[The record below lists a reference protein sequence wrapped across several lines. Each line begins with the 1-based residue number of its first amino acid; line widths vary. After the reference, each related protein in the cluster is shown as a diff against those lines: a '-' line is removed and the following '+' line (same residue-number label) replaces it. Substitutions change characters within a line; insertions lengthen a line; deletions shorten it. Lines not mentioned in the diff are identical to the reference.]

1 MENRKRALR
10 RKTAG
15 LGAAAA
21 ASAALAAGGAQTAA
35 AAPDAPPHAAQ
46 LPADL
51 AQLVEQLPTDDWAKA
66 QQILQQVLDRGPEA
80 IAQVAVATGEQFGD
94 PKGVKPKYALHG
106 LVHYACRPGAARE
119 RQLVAQTLARLLA
132 TDHSDEW
139 KAFICRQLQFC
150 GSEHEVPALAALLD
164 SDRLCEPATQA
175 LCAIGGQRAAAALR
189 DALPG
194 ATGKRRTTLINAL
207 GRFGQRDAAPEVRK
221 DVAAAD
227 ADQRIVAWYAL
238 GQMADAAST
247 DVLLKAAAGP
257 ASFERTQ
264 ATDALLRLARA
275 LAAEGKTAEA
285 EKICR
290 QLMEMRS
297 AADEVHERCAALEC
311 LATVLG
317 VRAVG
322 DLLAALEAK
331 DVRLRYP
338 VARIAVGV
346 ARAIIGEH
354 PREATALLQK
364 AMGAT
369 NEERVHVDAKLL
381 LMQRG

>member
-15 LGAAAA
+15 LGAAA
-21 ASAALAAGGAQTAA
+21 SAALAAGAAQMAG
-35 AAPDAPPHAAQ
+35 AAPDAAPNAAQ

-51 AQLVEQLPTDDWAKA
+51 AQLVEQLPTADWAKA
-66 QQILQQVLDRGPEA
+66 QQILQQLLDRGPEA
-80 IAQVAVATGEQFGD
+80 IAQVAAATGEQFGD
-94 PKGVKPKYALHG
+94 PQGVKPKYALHG

-132 TDHSDEW
+132 SDHSAEW

-150 GSEHEVPALAALLD
+150 GSENEVPALAALLENEQ
-164 SDRLCEPATQA
+164 LCEPATQA

-194 ATGKRRTTLINAL
+194 ATGKRRTTLVNAL

-221 DVAAAD
+221 DLAAAD
-227 ADQRIVAWYAL
+227 ADQRMMAWYAL

-247 DVLLKAAAGP
+247 DALMKAAAGP
-257 ASFERTQ
+257 ASFERNQ

-275 LAAEGKTAEA
+275 LTAEGKTAEA

-290 QLMEMRS
+290 RLIEMRS

-311 LATVLG
+311 LGTVLG
-317 VRAVG
+317 VRAVD
-322 DLLAALEAK
+322 DLLAALESQ

-338 VARIAVGV
+338 VARLAVEL

-354 PREATALLQK
+354 PREAAVLLQK
-364 AMGAT
+364 AREAT
-369 NEERVHVDAKLL
+369 SEERVHVDAKLL